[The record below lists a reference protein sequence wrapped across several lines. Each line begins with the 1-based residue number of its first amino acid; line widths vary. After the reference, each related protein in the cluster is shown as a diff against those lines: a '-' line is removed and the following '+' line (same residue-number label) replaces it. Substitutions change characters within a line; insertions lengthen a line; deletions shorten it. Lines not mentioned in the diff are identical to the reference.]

1 MLSIIKSIWR
11 QKSRYLLLL
20 CSVAVGALTVCTVSA
35 ISDIGTKLMDE
46 ELDAMGLNGLIV
58 TSPKASITESDLQR
72 IAAEDFVTVETPLNY
87 EYCAVN
93 IHGETE
99 KCLVWGVDSRVYDSV
114 TITLLYGRLLQTGD
128 SGLNCMVDA
137 SFAKEHYG
145 RENILGKKISLTL
158 NGRNVSPTVV
168 GVVDTGK
175 SLTGQLMGSVV
186 PCFLYLPM
194 DTLRLYTRDSGYN
207 QLMLTLDGTVQAE
220 LAAERVSACLA
231 STDTAE
237 VQNMA
242 GSREQLGGILSI
254 FTAVLTALGSVSFL
268 TSGISMMTV
277 MLQNVREQTPQIGVK
292 KAVGASSGMICME
305 YLLLSLFLSLFG
317 SMIGSGITAAAV
329 LLGIKLL
336 ALDVSVNPAIFLLP
350 ALPGVL
356 TGSLFGLYPALK
368 AAKCHPADAIAKL

>member
-1 MLSIIKSIWR
+1 MLAIIKSIWR
-11 QKSRYLLLL
+11 QKSRYFLLL
-20 CSVAVGALTVCTVSA
+20 CSVAVGAFTVCAVCA

-58 TSPKASITESDLQR
+58 TSSGASITESDLQK
-72 IAAEDFVTVETPLNY
+72 IAAEDFITTQTPLNY
-87 EYCAVN
+87 EYCTVN
-93 IHGETE
+93 IHGDTE
-99 KCLVWGVDSRVYDSV
+99 KCLLWGVDSRVYDSV
-114 TITLLYGRLLQTGD
+114 KITLLYGKLLQTGD

-137 SFAKEHYG
+137 SFAKAHYG
-145 RENILGKKISLTL
+145 RENILGKKLDLTL
-158 NGRNVSPTVV
+158 NGRSVSPTVV

-207 QLMLTLDGTVQAE
+207 QLMLTLDGTIQADV
-220 LAAERVSACLA
+220 AAERVSACLSSA
-231 STDTAE
+231 NAAE

-242 GSREQLGGILSI
+242 GSREQLNGILSI
-254 FTAVLTALGSVSFL
+254 FTTVLAALGSVSFF

-292 KAVGASSGMICME
+292 KAIGASSGMICME
-305 YLLLSLFLSLFG
+305 YLSLSLLLSLFG
-317 SMIGSGITAAAV
+317 SVIGSGATATV
-329 LLGIKLL
+329 VLLSVRLLGI
-336 ALDVSVNPAIFLLP
+336 DVAVNPAIFLLP

-356 TGSLFGLYPALK
+356 TGCVFGLYPALK